1 MKRSLSVLCLGFIL
15 LAAGCGR
22 NTPEA
27 VALQYIEAMRTGD
40 TELFRSLLSPA
51 DLRMVDGETGSLLL
65 EMVLRKASR
74 EIGDLTYVEVIDTRA
89 TDKLATVLI
98 SCDGEPIEVNLI
110 RVNGDW
116 KLLNE

>member
-15 LAAGCGR
+15 LAVGCDR

-27 VALQYIEAMRTGD
+27 VALRYIEAMRTGD

-51 DLRMVDGETGSLLL
+51 DLRMVEGETGSLLL
-65 EMVLRKASR
+65 EMVLRKASH
-74 EIGDLTYVEVIDTRA
+74 EIDLTYVEVIDTRA